1 MIAVIVEN
9 ELEIQGPP
17 QANEQQPG
25 HYCGQFL
32 EFLNTLEVWSGSG
45 SGSIPD
51 PGIRESITQGRWIR

>member
-32 EFLNTLEVWSGSG
+32 EFLNTLEVWSGS
-45 SGSIPD
+45 IPD
-51 PGIRESITQGRWIR
+51 PGIRGSITQGRWIR